1 MGVGSQIIRV
11 ADLAVESPQPSNR
24 RVFLERRGGVDRR
37 GVPRR
42 LTYRSVS
49 FDVRQMPDRRRCAE
63 RRSTLERRIVG
74 RRSVIETASEHLR
87 NALQLLAEVAGAS
100 APDELAR
107 QNLEATL
114 KRLRQ
119 ALSLLDA
126 GQS

>member
-1 MGVGSQIIRV
+1 VGHQIARV

-42 LTYRSVS
+42 FTYRSVS

-63 RRSTLERRIVG
+63 RRSTLERRMVG
-74 RRSVIETASEHLR
+74 RRSAIETASEHLR
-87 NALQLLAEVAGAS
+87 NALQLLAEVAGTAT
-100 APDELAR
+100 ADVEAQ
-107 QNLEATL
+107 QNLEATV